1 MADDTDIEMTVGR
14 VGLEGGGAFVGRFS
28 ILDLFYGGVLQE
40 SGLIILDDAR
50 FRFDDDPDRGASESD
65 QEQSGRSSLPLQ

>member
-1 MADDTDIEMTVGR
+1 LRTRLRIKLVN
-14 VGLEGGGAFVGRFS
+14 GAFVGGFS

-50 FRFDDDPDRGASESD
+50 LRFDDDPDRGASESD
-65 QEQSGRSSLPLQ
+65 QKQNGGGSLPLQ